1 MIYISLDLVT
11 PTRAQTHHCGSAA
24 ERWLEIFLSTGTKH
38 ELYFT
43 WAFAGLTLIL
53 NCFKLPGSSSN
64 LLLMHTHLL
73 AIPFCAQ
80 QPQDTGGSGCH
91 PKLWPWPCPVLP
103 QDPGGLPLLHSHDGF
118 LDEMNEILF
127 LGFLKQATSTAAV
140 PWGARRERRRRKKKG
155 QGWGKEPNSPF

>member
-11 PTRAQTHHCGSAA
+11 PTRAQTHHCGSTA

-80 QPQDTGGSGCH
+80 QPQDTGGSGHH

-103 QDPGGLPLLHSHDGF
+103 QDPGGFPC
-118 LDEMNEILF
+118 
-127 LGFLKQATSTAAV
+127 STAMTDFWMKWMKFCF
-140 PWGARRERRRRKKKG
+140 WGFWSKRPAPLQCPGEQGEREGGEKKKRAG
-155 QGWGKEPNSPF
+155 VGEGT